1 MTGVLLTGGAGFIGS
16 HVADQLVA
24 AGTGVTVL
32 DDLSSGRREQVPD
45 GAEFVLGDIRAPA
58 ARSLVASGRFDTL
71 VHLAAQVDVRVS
83 VDRPGFDA
91 DVNVAGL
98 LNLLAGASAG
108 GIRRVVFASS
118 GGVVYGAAERFPTPE
133 TAAKAPSSPYG
144 VSKLASE
151 HYLRVLG
158 ALEGYE
164 VAALRFANVFG
175 PRQDPTG
182 EAGVVAIFLGRLL
195 AGKPLTVFGDGRQ
208 TRDFV
213 HVEDV
218 ARAVVLA
225 TTAPLESPGEPDD
238 IAVNIGTG
246 VETSVLDLVAALE
259 EATGCRA
266 EVRFEAERPGELRR
280 NALDVTRAA
289 AVLGWQP
296 GRTLGQ
302 GLTDLRDHFQRSGS

>member
-1 MTGVLLTGGAGFIGS
+1 MTSVLLTGGAGFIGS

-24 AGTGVTVL
+24 SGTVVTVL

-45 GAEFVLGDIRAPA
+45 GAEFVHLDIRALA
-58 ARSLVASGRFDTL
+58 ARSLVASGRFDYL

-91 DVNVAGL
+91 DVNVGGL
-98 LNLLAGASAG
+98 LNLLSGARAG
-108 GIRRVVFASS
+108 GIRRVVLASS
-118 GGVVYGAAERFPTPE
+118 GGVVYGAAERLPTPE
-133 TAAKAPSSPYG
+133 TAAKAPTSPYG

-158 ALEGYE
+158 DLEGYE
-164 VAALRFANVFG
+164 VMALRFANVFG
-175 PRQDPTG
+175 PRQDPSG

-195 AGKPLTVFGDGRQ
+195 AGKPLTVFGDGLQ

-218 ARAVVLA
+218 ARAVLMA
-225 TTAPLESPGEPDD
+225 CTAPLTKPRAPDD
-238 IAVNIGTG
+238 LAVNIGTG
-246 VETSVLDLVAALE
+246 VETSVLELVTALE
-259 EATGCRA
+259 EATGSQA

-280 NALDVTRAA
+280 NALDTTRAA

-296 GRTLGQ
+296 GRTLVQ
-302 GLTDLRDHFQRSGS
+302 GLTDLRDHFQRLGS